1 MRDRK
6 INFRCNPQKGVLVF
20 CVIFGFVKVSGN
32 SIRKVRIAVI
42 TTEQF
47 RHTLL
52 AVFLSYAFL

>member
-20 CVIFGFVKVSGN
+20 RVIFGFVVVSAN
-32 SIRKVRIAVI
+32 SNFEFWIAVI